1 MDKSDYKHISI
12 RGDGNCLFNSIS
24 KFLELDKYLDNDI
37 HVIKP
42 NQLRK
47 LTVQWIRKN
56 LSYRTPS
63 GLTITD
69 DINEYIQNDR
79 NMNSIN
85 DYLEYMNMNKSF
97 AGQIEL
103 YAISNLLNR
112 SIRTYIEKG
121 GNYNNIGLGLQ
132 VKKKEYI

>member
-69 DINEYIQNDR
+69 DIIEYILND
-79 NMNSIN
+79 
-85 DYLEYMNMNKSF
+85 DDEFVEVDPPYY
-97 AGQIEL
+97 EL
-103 YAISNLLNR
+103 PVGE
-112 SIRTYIEKG
+112 IEKVLPPG
-121 GNYNNIGLGLQ
+121 YNGNFIL
-132 VKKKEYI
+132 